1 MNKSNCKVKDVR
13 AAIPK
18 IPKICVCCTLEKAI
32 LFSMNFDCINF
43 ASTQKKK
50 RKKNIDCNEKI
61 ILKNVHVL
69 RQREKESAH
78 GLFKSN
84 PCPLTGLHCRSAH
97 AG

>member
-1 MNKSNCKVKDVR
+1 LIV
-13 AAIPK
+13 
-18 IPKICVCCTLEKAI
+18 
-32 LFSMNFDCINF
+32 
-43 ASTQKKK
+43 STVPPLKKK
-50 RKKNIDCNEKI
+50 KKEKTKEKKIDYNEKI